1 MCMNYNKRERRKR
14 KKRDN
19 FIPLYRLV
27 VMSINK
33 ILHKNLCFHYFNT
46 LKISFCS
53 VFVRFKSIW
62 WWSES

>member
-33 ILHKNLCFHYFNT
+33 ILHHK
-46 LKISFCS
+46 KIE
-53 VFVRFKSIW
+53 KKW
-62 WWSES
+62 